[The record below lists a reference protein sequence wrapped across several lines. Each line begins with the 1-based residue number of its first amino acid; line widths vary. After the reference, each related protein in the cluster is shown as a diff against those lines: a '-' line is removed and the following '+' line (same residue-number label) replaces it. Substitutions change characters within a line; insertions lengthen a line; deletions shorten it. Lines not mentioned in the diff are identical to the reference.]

1 MRTFLLILALLPW
14 YLSLFSYEQGTY
26 FFCLTSKSSQAPAG
40 RIPLAADLFREK
52 AQEEAKEQ
60 KIAAKVDS
68 HADVHTRP
76 NQSLDLGALAETHV
90 NKKVDFFDTSK
101 LFQKKPDKSKTKP
114 KED

>member
-1 MRTFLLILALLPW
+1 MRTFLLILALITG

-26 FFCLTSKSSQAPAG
+26 FFCLTSKGSQAPAG
-40 RIPLAADLFREK
+40 RIPLAADLFKEK
-52 AQEEAKEQ
+52 AEEAKEQ

-68 HADVHTRP
+68 HADEHTRP
-76 NQSLDLGALAETHV
+76 TQSLDLGALAETHV

-101 LFQKKPDKSKTKP
+101 LFQKVPDKSKTKP